1 MTRLLQMLD
10 THGFRSYKNCLREAY
25 QLYWIRHGEQ
35 FADVNK
41 LHMVLDSLRDATKVE
56 VYTKE

>member
-1 MTRLLQMLD
+1 MLD